1 MRLSVIVPVYNEGKT
16 VFGVVDKLLGM
27 PCVSE
32 VIIVD
37 DGSRDPIG
45 HIIDWTQVFSCLD
58 SKGWEK
64 IKIVRHLENLGKGMA
79 VRSGMKVCTGDWMIV
94 QDADLELDPHDI
106 AKLVKEANEGNVVF
120 GKRTN
125 MRWGASVITWIAGV
139 LYGRKIGDVTC
150 AYKLM
155 PMQLFKDIGVNSKGF
170 GLEAELAAK
179 ILRSGIPIK
188 EMPVSYS
195 RRREGKKLG
204 WWDAFG
210 ILLVLFRNCRF
221 ITRSED
227 VGAPKV

>member
-16 VFGVVDKLLGM
+16 VLGVVGKLLAL

-32 VIIVD
+32 VVIVD

-45 HIIDWTQVFSCLD
+45 HILDRTEVSSLD

-64 IKIVRHLENLGKGMA
+64 VKIVRHSENLGKGMA
-79 VRSGMKVCTGDWMIV
+79 VRSGMNVCTGDWMIV
-94 QDADLELDPHDI
+94 QDADLELDPQDI
-106 AKLVKEANEGNVVF
+106 AKLVVEANESNVVF

-125 MRWGASVITWIAGV
+125 MRWGAQAITWIAGV
-139 LYGRKIGDVTC
+139 WYGRKIGDVTC

-155 PMQLFKDIGVNSKGF
+155 PMQLFKDIGVSSKGF

-179 ILRSGIPIK
+179 ILRLRIPIK
-188 EMPVSYS
+188 EVPVSYS

-210 ILLVLFRNCRF
+210 ILLVLFKNSRF
-221 ITRSED
+221 LSRS
-227 VGAPKV
+227 GNASAPKV

>member
-16 VFGVVDKLLGM
+16 VLGVVGKLLGL

-32 VIIVD
+32 VVIVD

-45 HIIDWTQVFSCLD
+45 HILDRTEVSSLD

-64 IKIVRHLENLGKGMA
+64 VKIVRHSENLGKGMA
-79 VRSGMKVCTGDWMIV
+79 VRSGMNVCTGDWMIV
-94 QDADLELDPHDI
+94 QDADLELDPQDI
-106 AKLVKEANEGNVVF
+106 AKLVVEANESNVVF

-125 MRWGASVITWIAGV
+125 MRWGAQAITWIAGV
-139 LYGRKIGDVTC
+139 WYGRKIGDVTC

-155 PMQLFKDIGVNSKGF
+155 PMQLFKDIGVSSKGF

-179 ILRSGIPIK
+179 ILRLRIPIK
-188 EMPVSYS
+188 EVPVSYS

-210 ILLVLFRNCRF
+210 ILLVLFKNSRF
-221 ITRSED
+221 LSRS
-227 VGAPKV
+227 GNASAPKV